1 MAVRPDDRMV
11 PVELVDDDEVV
22 GPSPRTRTP
31 RQRPADPDGADLP
44 VGRAHGALVRW
55 AVAGVV
61 LGAIA
66 VVSVATTRGTTE
78 PTVGPAALAEP
89 LAEVWAAAADDVL
102 AAHDGVVVVQ
112 STGTRHPRVR
122 GLDEATGQEL
132 WSVPLGSGGIAD
144 TCHPGVTT
152 AAATAAAT
160 AWCWRDQHWNADP
173 ASDQLVLTPQ
183 ALVGID
189 VGSGEVISEREVT
202 EASAGWAVE
211 GDELL
216 LAARGD
222 GEIRL
227 SRVSPAGWRTV
238 WSTTVSLPPE
248 PRGLRHTMWLE
259 VTEGLA
265 VLHGATTAVV
275 DAADGRVLGSWTASL
290 TEEGTILDGAE
301 IAVTPWGFAAW
312 SSAVEGM
319 RLPEATWFDRSGR
332 AVGQL
337 VGELAEPEAT
347 DASVPDVLLVTRDG
361 GDTLVAMSPG
371 RGADLWQIPIAGG
384 NVVAR
389 EQGLA
394 VVAAGDA
401 VTAYEVLSG
410 ARVWTRPVDG
420 LHPEITGLS
429 DGSSVLVT
437 AVRARRWTSLVY
449 RLADGGLLWS
459 GTVPGGGEV
468 GLIPSPPRL
477 EMLGDTPVVWMG
489 RTLVWVD

>member
-1 MAVRPDDRMV
+1 MAVRPDARMV

-22 GPSPRTRTP
+22 GPSPRSRAP
-31 RQRPADPDGADLP
+31 LRAPSDPGGGESP

-55 AVAGVV
+55 AVAGIV

-66 VVSVATTRGTTE
+66 VVSIATTRGATD

-89 LAEVWAAAADDVL
+89 LQEAWAAAADEVL
-102 AAHDGVVVVQ
+102 GAQDGVVLVQ

-132 WSVPLGSGGIAD
+132 WSVPLGSAGVAD
-144 TCHPGVTT
+144 SCQRGVTT
-152 AAATAAAT
+152 APATV
-160 AWCWRDQHWNADP
+160 WCWRDPHWRPDP
-173 ASDQLVLTPQ
+173 ASGQLVLRPQ

-189 VGSGEVISEREVT
+189 VGSGEVWADRDVT

-222 GEIRL
+222 DEIRL
-227 SRVSPAGWRTV
+227 SRVAPNGWRTL
-238 WSTTVSLPPE
+238 WSTSVVLPPE
-248 PRGLRHTMWLE
+248 PRGLRHSMWLE

-275 DAADGRVLGSWTASL
+275 DAADGQVLGSWTASL
-290 TEEGTILDGAE
+290 EEEGTILDGAE

-319 RLPEATWFDRSGR
+319 RLPGATWYDRTGR
-332 AVGQL
+332 AVGE
-337 VGELAEPEAT
+337 VSGALAEPDAT
-347 DASVPDVLLVTRDG
+347 DGSVPEVLLVTRDA
-361 GDTLVAMSPG
+361 GDTLVAVSPE
-371 RGADLWQIPIAGG
+371 RGVDLWQVPIAGG
-384 NVVAR
+384 SVVAR
-389 EQGLA
+389 QHGLA

-401 VTAYEVLSG
+401 VTSYEVLSG

-420 LHPEITGLS
+420 LHPELTGLS

-437 AVRARRWTSLVY
+437 AVRGRRWTALVY
-449 RLADGGLLWS
+449 RMADGGLLWS
-459 GTVPGGGEV
+459 ATVPGGGEV

-477 EMLGDTPVVWMG
+477 EMLDGAPVVWMG